1 MKILHIENGRN
12 FYGGPQQVL
21 YLCSGLDQKG
31 IKNIV
36 ICHPESFLKN
46 QLEKIGIKVIGL
58 ACKSDFDLIFA
69 LNLYKIIRREKPD
82 IIHCHSRKGA
92 DFLSGF
98 IAKSMSV
105 SNVLS
110 RRVDSYEPNII
121 SKIRCSLFKKIIA
134 ISKKI
139 YDETSEVGIDKNKLA
154 LIKSAV
160 DLNQLS
166 NQESKSVFLEKF
178 NLEDDDFVI
187 ATVGQ
192 LIPRKGHEQLIEI
205 FSELKRSNSRIK
217 LLVFGQGKLEAHL
230 RKISAENNLSKSIK
244 FCGFLYDLDNYFSHF
259 DLVVHCAVREGLG
272 VSLLKAAAVGVPI
285 VAFRTGGIPEVV
297 DHKET
302 GLLSE
307 LGDKESLQKNIE
319 YFIVNKKFRLTCS
332 INAKEWIKNQFSIDE
347 MIDKHTKL
355 YENLI

>member
-1 MKILHIENGRN
+1 
-12 FYGGPQQVL
+12 
-21 YLCSGLDQKG
+21 
-31 IKNIV
+31 
-36 ICHPESFLKN
+36 
-46 QLEKIGIKVIGL
+46 
-58 ACKSDFDLIFA
+58 
-69 LNLYKIIRREKPD
+69 
-82 IIHCHSRKGA
+82 
-92 DFLSGF
+92 
-98 IAKSMSV
+98 MSV
-105 SNVLS
+105 ANVLS
-110 RRVDSYEPNII
+110 RRVDSYEPNYV

-139 YDETSEVGIDKNKLA
+139 YDEISEVGIDKNKLT

-166 NQESKSVFLEKF
+166 KQESKSVFLKKF

-205 FSELKRSNSRIK
+205 FSELKRSHSRIK

-285 VAFRTGGIPEVV
+285 VAFRVGGIPEVV
-297 DHKET
+297 DHKVT

-319 YFIVNKKFRLTCS
+319 YFIANKKFRLACS
-332 INAKEWIKNQFSIDE
+332 INAKVWIKNQFSIDD